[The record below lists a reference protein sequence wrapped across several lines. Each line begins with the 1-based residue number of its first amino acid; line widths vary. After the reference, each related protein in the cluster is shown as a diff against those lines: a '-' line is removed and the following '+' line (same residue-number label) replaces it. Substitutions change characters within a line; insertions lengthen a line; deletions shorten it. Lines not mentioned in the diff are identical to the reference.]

1 MTLVSV
7 LPEPEPHAP
16 SLPLSL
22 TLGAALLCLIYSI
35 FAGISSWQ
43 AFSVGKHRSKALLFN
58 LTARQW
64 TIAAYMYIGAAAVT
78 LIYTV
83 GIVVALRR
91 DKQAAAARQDGVL
104 EEARAVAMERIAAA
118 EAFAIAEVQ
127 RRVAAKM
134 LLQQEREEAHA
145 AAKPR
150 CVIV

>member
-7 LPEPEPHAP
+7 LPV
-16 SLPLSL
+16 SS
-22 TLGAALLCLIYSI
+22 TLGAALLCLIYST

-43 AFSVGKHRSKALLFN
+43 AFSVGKHRSKALLIK

-91 DKQAAAARQDGVL
+91 DKQTAAARLD

-118 EAFAIAEVQ
+118 EAFAIAEAE

-134 LLQQEREEAHA
+134 LLQHKREEAHA